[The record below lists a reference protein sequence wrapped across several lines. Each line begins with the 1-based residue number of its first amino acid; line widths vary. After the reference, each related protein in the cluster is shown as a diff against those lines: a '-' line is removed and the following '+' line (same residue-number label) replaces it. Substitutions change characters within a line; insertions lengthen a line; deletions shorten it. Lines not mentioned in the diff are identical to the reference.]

1 MIGDNVSDILLNKMN
16 NELNTLLDSL
26 FLLGKEKFMAN
37 KEISNILVSDLKDKD
52 EQIKYLSFLL
62 DNSYLNEK
70 NIDLIEIEISYR
82 ANNNS
87 FDVESSFIS
96 SEPDTFKSLTIN
108 GTFEQIAP
116 KIEEFIKSCYDMY
129 PEIVRLYTIKNN

>member
-96 SEPDTFKSLTIN
+96 SETDTFKSLTIN
-108 GTFEQIAP
+108 GIFEQIAP

>member
-1 MIGDNVSDILLNKMN
+1 MN
-16 NELNTLLDSL
+16 DQFNTLLDSL
-26 FLLGKEKFMAN
+26 FSLGKEKFIAN

-87 FDVESSFIS
+87 FEVESSFIS
-96 SEPDTFKSLTIN
+96 SEPKTFKSLTIN

-116 KIEEFIKSCYDMY
+116 EIEAFIKSCYDMY
-129 PEIVRLYTIKNN
+129 PEIVRLYTIKK

>member
-26 FLLGKEKFMAN
+26 FLLGKEKLIAN
-37 KEISNILVSDLKDKD
+37 KEISNILVSNLKDKD

-62 DNSYLNEK
+62 DNSY
-70 NIDLIEIEISYR
+70 R
-82 ANNNS
+82 TNNNS

-129 PEIVRLYTIKNN
+129 PEIVKLYTIKK

>member
-1 MIGDNVSDILLNKMN
+1 MGITERDKELILLLCERKISI
-16 NELNTLLDSL
+16 EDFKT
-26 FLLGKEKFMAN
+26 FTKFIAN

-87 FDVESSFIS
+87 FEVESSFIS
-96 SEPDTFKSLTIN
+96 SEPDTFKSLMIN

-116 KIEEFIKSCYDMY
+116 KIEVFIKSCYDMY

>member
-26 FLLGKEKFMAN
+26 FLLGKEKLIAN

-62 DNSYLNEK
+62 
-70 NIDLIEIEISYR
+70 EIEISYR

-87 FDVESSFIS
+87 FEVESSFIS

-129 PEIVRLYTIKNN
+129 PEIVRLYNIKNN

>member
-1 MIGDNVSDILLNKMN
+1 MN
-16 NELNTLLDSL
+16 NELNTFLDSL
-26 FLLGKEKFMAN
+26 FSLGKDTFIAN

-62 DNSYLNEK
+62 NNSYLNEK

-87 FDVESSFIS
+87 FEVESSFIS
-96 SEPDTFKSLTIN
+96 SEPNTFKRLSIN
-108 GTFEQIAP
+108 GTLEQITP
-116 KIEEFIKSCYDMY
+116 KIKDFIDSCYTMY
-129 PEIVRLYTIKNN
+129 PEIIKLYTIKSIWEGKG

>member
-26 FLLGKEKFMAN
+26 FLLGKEKLIAN
-37 KEISNILVSDLKDKD
+37 KEISNILVSNLKDKD

-87 FDVESSFIS
+87 FEVESSFIS
-96 SEPDTFKSLTIN
+96 SEPKTFKSLTIN

-129 PEIVRLYTIKNN
+129 PEIVKLYTIKK

>member
-1 MIGDNVSDILLNKMN
+1 M
-16 NELNTLLDSL
+16 
-26 FLLGKEKFMAN
+26 
-37 KEISNILVSDLKDKD
+37 
-52 EQIKYLSFLL
+52 
-62 DNSYLNEK
+62 
-70 NIDLIEIEISYR
+70 IEIEISYR
-82 ANNNS
+82 TNKNS
-87 FDVESSFIS
+87 FEVESSFIS

>member
-1 MIGDNVSDILLNKMN
+1 MN
-16 NELNTLLDSL
+16 NELNTFLDSL
-26 FLLGKEKFMAN
+26 FSLGKDKFIAN

-62 DNSYLNEK
+62 NNSYLNEK

-87 FDVESSFIS
+87 FKVESSFIS
-96 SEPDTFKSLTIN
+96 SEPNTFKRLSIN
-108 GTFEQIAP
+108 GTFEQITP
-116 KIEEFIKSCYDMY
+116 KIKDFIDSCYTMY
-129 PEIVRLYTIKNN
+129 PEIIKLYTIKSIWEEKGVMFQLCC